1 MNWRLVLQ
9 LSMFGVAMGL
19 GVVFFLS
26 PGIST
31 ALWVIFIA
39 LSAWAIA
46 KRCARLRFLNGLMAG
61 LICRLAATAAWILF
75 FHSYVVRHPDQMAL
89 LQELT
94 PRMSPR
100 HLIELVSP
108 VWGLGLGVVIGL
120 AALLIGV
127 FLKPQAPQMGA
138 AA

>member
-19 GVVFFLS
+19 GIVFFLT
-26 PGIST
+26 PGISM
-31 ALWVIFIA
+31 ALWIIFIV

-46 KRCARLRFLNGLMAG
+46 QRCARLRFLNGLLTG
-61 LICRLAATAAWILF
+61 LICRLLATAAWILF
-75 FHSYVVRHPDQMAL
+75 FHPYVVRHQDQMAL

-108 VWGLGLGVVIGL
+108 AWGLGLGIAIGL
-120 AALLIGV
+120 VALLIGAFV
-127 FLKPQAPQMGA
+127 KPA
-138 AA
+138 AAQIDAAV